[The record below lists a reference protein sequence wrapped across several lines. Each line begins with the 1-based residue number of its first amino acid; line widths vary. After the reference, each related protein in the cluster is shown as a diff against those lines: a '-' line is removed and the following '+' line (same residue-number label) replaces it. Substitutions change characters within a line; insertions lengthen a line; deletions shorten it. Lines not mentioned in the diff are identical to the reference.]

1 MKEGRN
7 SSKNYFSKEVI
18 KLNYMQYP
26 AQQQQYGGSTRPVY
40 QSNGWNNRIRP
51 VSSIEE
57 VRAASIDFDGSVFYF
72 SDLANK
78 RIYTKQINLDGT
90 ALLNMY
96 ELKET
101 PIMEQPTVDTSN
113 FITRSEFEEVMNR
126 MKNYLNSFSIGKT
139 ETAIES
145 EPAKQEPEKRSF
157 DF

>member
-1 MKEGRN
+1 
-7 SSKNYFSKEVI
+7 
-18 KLNYMQYP
+18 MQYP
-26 AQQQQYGGSTRPVY
+26 AQQQQYGGTTRPVY
-40 QSNGWNNRIRP
+40 QPNGWNNRIRP

-101 PIMEQPTVDTSN
+101 PIMEQPIVDTSN
-113 FITRSEFEEVMNR
+113 FITRSEFEDVMNR
-126 MKNYLNSFSIGKT
+126 MKNYLNSFSIEKT
-139 ETAIES
+139 EAPAES
-145 EPAKQEPEKRSF
+145 EPANQVPEKRSF

>member
-1 MKEGRN
+1 
-7 SSKNYFSKEVI
+7 
-18 KLNYMQYP
+18 MQYP
-26 AQQQQYGGSTRPVY
+26 TQQQYGNMTRPAY
-40 QSNGWNNRIRP
+40 QPNGWNNRIRP

-90 ALLNMY
+90 AQLNMY

-101 PIMEQPTVDTSN
+101 PVMEQPIVDASK
-113 FITRSEFEEVMNR
+113 FVTRNEFDEVMNR
-126 MKNYLNSFSIGKT
+126 FKNYLNSFSIEKT
-139 ETAIES
+139 EPVAANV
-145 EPAKQEPEKRSF
+145 PATPKPEKSDRSF